1 MSPNPVERG
10 LRTVEIVE
18 IQCALA
24 AIPRALAT
32 SPVAL
37 MMIQVALMTIP
48 VELDT
53 MQVPERHTI
62 ATEAM
67 KRVGF
72 GTFSA

>member
-1 MSPNPVERG
+1 M
-10 LRTVEIVE
+10 TVAIVE
-18 IQCALA
+18 IPCALA

-32 SPVAL
+32 SPDAL
-37 MMIQVALMTIP
+37 MMIQVALIMIP